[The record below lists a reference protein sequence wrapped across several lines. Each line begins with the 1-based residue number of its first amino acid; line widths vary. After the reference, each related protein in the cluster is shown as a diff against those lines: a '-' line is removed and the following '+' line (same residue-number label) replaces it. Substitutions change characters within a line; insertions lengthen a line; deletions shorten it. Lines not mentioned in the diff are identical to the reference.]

1 MNDSLSTVADFA
13 EKALFY
19 EVSLT
24 PKPGLVDRFSNGAH
38 QDMDFFSF
46 VDSIISLRPFFS
58 DYLKAGFQ
66 HNGSFSELFQK
77 LRLIGID
84 AEKAMM
90 KATKGIN
97 THKGANFSFALL
109 LGATGF
115 YMQKK
120 TIFPFTSEDT
130 NEILKIVAAIAEIVQ
145 EDFTD
150 LAAKTDLSYGE
161 KLYLEKGLM
170 GIRGEAIA
178 GYPILKNQLLP
189 FFRNQKDEHTEIK
202 LLRALVFLMSFVEDG
217 NLLHRGGLTAWQ
229 QVKDES
235 LTLHQAD
242 LTPDE
247 LILSLKKYDQQMID
261 RNLSPGGSADL
272 IALGI
277 YLAFLED
284 LF

>member
-1 MNDSLSTVADFA
+1 MDNSLSTVADFA

-38 QDMDFFSF
+38 QDMDFFTF

-58 DYLKAGFQ
+58 DYLEAGFQ
-66 HNGSFSELFQK
+66 HEGSFSELFQK

-84 AEKAMM
+84 AEKAML

-115 YMQKK
+115 YLQKK
-120 TIFPFTSEDT
+120 TDLPFTAEDT
-130 NEILKIVAAIAEIVQ
+130 NEVLAIVAAIAEIVQ

-150 LAAKTDLSYGE
+150 LATKTDLSYGE

-178 GYPILKNQLLP
+178 GYPILNNQLLP
-189 FFRNQKDEHTEIK
+189 FLRSQKGEDTEII

-217 NLLHRGGLTAWQ
+217 NLLHRGGLTAWE
-229 QVKDES
+229 QVKGENLS
-235 LTLHQAD
+235 LHQANLPAED
-242 LTPDE
+242 